1 MQPTSTQQTQRT
13 NTSFLY
19 VALLLAL
26 LALGL
31 VAFLRSSVFSIQ
43 RLAVQG
49 VQQVPEKEIRD
60 LVSGVLGQNL
70 FLVDQALLAK
80 RVTLHSLVRSVT
92 FKRQF
97 PHTLIVTIT
106 ERTPSALV
114 AVSNGVLE
122 VDGEGVFLRRL
133 EGWPQ
138 TDYPVISGV
147 DIPDT
152 AGPGQPLQNPSLT
165 SALKVIREA
174 PNEMLPLVGEVHV
187 SKVQQIT
194 LFLTS
199 GVEVRLGQAQEWKD
213 KLQVLFRLLQDKDY
227 QTMQPG
233 VRYIDFTAATPV
245 IGR

>member
-1 MQPTSTQQTQRT
+1 MQPQPKQA
-13 NTSFLY
+13 NASFLY
-19 VALLLAL
+19 VVVLIAL

-31 VAFLRSSVFSIQ
+31 VAFVRSSAFSVQHIV
-43 RLAVQG
+43 VQG
-49 VQQVPEKEIRD
+49 TQQVPQKEIED

-70 FLVDQALLAK
+70 FLFDQSLFAK
-80 RVTLHSLVRSVT
+80 RIALHPLVRSVT

-97 PHTLIVTIT
+97 PHTLVVSIT

-114 AVSNGVLE
+114 AVTNGVIE

-152 AGPGQPLQNPSLT
+152 AGPGQLLNNSSLAA
-165 SALKVIREA
+165 ALKMIGEA
-174 PNEMLPLVGEVHV
+174 PKGMLPLVGEVHV
-187 SKVQQIT
+187 SKVQQLT
-194 LFLTS
+194 LFLQS
-199 GVEVRLGQAQEWKD
+199 GVEVRLGQAEEWKD

-227 QTMQPG
+227 LSMQQG